1 MPRDQG
7 QAGSGHI
14 VTQGGLA
21 DAEPLLAAELDVHEA
36 AHTDANDATQGG
48 AWPMS
53 RWLKWALAGMVVVA
67 GGLFFIQRNKR
78 TRMGGAA

>member
-1 MPRDQG
+1 MVAG
-7 QAGSGHI
+7 QAS
-14 VTQGGLA
+14 
-21 DAEPLLAAELDVHEA
+21 DLLAAELDVHEA